1 MKRYEIP
8 YPASAY
14 TFPQDAH
21 IHQVR
26 FDDVHIH
33 IELTDGRIL
42 SVPLKWIPTLY
53 HALLMNAKSTRYLQA
68 EQNSYGIQTSAI
80 LMMNSVFR
88 TISVLVENESEEGR
102 FGN

>member
-8 YPASAY
+8 CPISAY
-14 TFPQDAH
+14 TFPQEAL

-26 FDDVHIH
+26 FDDVYIH

-53 HALLMNAKSTRYLQA
+53 HASPDEREKYEISPAQRY
-68 EQNSYGIQTSAI
+68 SGIQLSAI
-80 LMMNSVFR
+80 SMMSSVSR